1 MSKATLARFVSVV
14 SDPFIEGTLLF
25 MILFLL
31 KSEAPV
37 WLLPLLLFF
46 SAFLPVIFLTYGM
59 RVGIIS
65 DWETTDRSQRHGL
78 NIVCLLGIALDL
90 VLIFLFGNG
99 FLLRLFLIF
108 LVLMAFYTLITFF
121 WKISGHLTAN
131 TAFFWVINLFFGLRF
146 WWLVFLLPLVG
157 WARVIRQKHD
167 LGQVLGGFLLST
179 MIILCGHF
187 LLF

>member
-1 MSKATLARFVSVV
+1 MSKQTLASIVSAI
-14 SDPFIEGTLLF
+14 SDPFTEGSLLF
-25 MILFLL
+25 ILIFLF
-31 KSEAPV
+31 KSEAPL

-46 SAFLPVIFLTYGM
+46 SAILPVIFLTYGM
-59 RVGIIS
+59 RVGLIA

-78 NIVCLLGIALDL
+78 NLVCLLGIALDL

-99 FLLRLFLIF
+99 LLIRLFLIF

-131 TAFFWVINLFFGLRF
+131 TAFFWVINFFFGWRF
-146 WWLVFLLPLVG
+146 WWLVLLLPLVG
-157 WARVIRQKHD
+157 WARIIRKKHD
-167 LGQVLGGFLLST
+167 LGQVLGGILLST
-179 MIILCGHF
+179 VIILCGHF